1 VRDWSARATG
11 QAAELASSPCLP
23 PPLFSCLQLIG
34 KENEGFKGL
43 MLNFNHERFVI
54 AAQARGHR

>member
-1 VRDWSARATG
+1 MSTVFFATLG
-11 QAAELASSPCLP
+11 GGWHGVP